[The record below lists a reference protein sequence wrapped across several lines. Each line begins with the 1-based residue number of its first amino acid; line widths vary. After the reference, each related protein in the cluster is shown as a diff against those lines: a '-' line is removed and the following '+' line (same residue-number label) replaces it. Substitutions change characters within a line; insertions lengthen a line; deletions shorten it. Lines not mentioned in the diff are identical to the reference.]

1 MKLFCSCT
9 NKPVIRCQQRKRATT
24 RTQKQKVNHM
34 LTLGAALGAALRS
47 DGRIR
52 QGGLGRASCR
62 RSGLVLDDH
71 HLSLGPLR
79 RPLGQSPEKGESR
92 VGQIRCKTGMAS

>member
-1 MKLFCSCT
+1 
-9 NKPVIRCQQRKRATT
+9 
-24 RTQKQKVNHM
+24 M

-47 DGRIR
+47 DGQIR
-52 QGGLGRASCR
+52 QGGLGRTSCR

-79 RPLGQSPEKGESR
+79 RPLGQSPEKEQGSEGSR
-92 VGQIRCKTGMAS
+92 SDTRQETARIEEI

>member
-34 LTLGAALGAALRS
+34 LTLGAALGLLCEVMA
-47 DGRIR
+47 G
-52 QGGLGRASCR
+52 
-62 RSGLVLDDH
+62 SGKVV
-71 HLSLGPLR
+71 SGAP
-79 RPLGQSPEKGESR
+79 PVVA
-92 VGQIRCKTGMAS
+92 VGSSSMTTT